1 MAPLRSQP
9 CRAAQRLVE
18 VTSGPLLDVTRELLV
33 EYRREVG
40 ADLCFASFDEE
51 MRSLPGQYARPRG
64 LLFLLFSSLQQATQR
79 ERPRTASGLGAS
91 ERAAGCVALRSLD
104 DETGEMKRLFVRRDF
119 RGLGLGR
126 ALVDAVIRG
135 SRALGH
141 RRLLL
146 DTLPGMVEAQA
157 MYEGLGFRDIPAY
170 MPDPVPGARFLALD
184 LSETTTEPRRAEA
197 TGTGYV

>member
-1 MAPLRSQP
+1 MDGATLQP
-9 CRAAQRLVE
+9 TVPRAAQRLVE
-18 VTSGPLLDVTRELLV
+18 VASGPLLDVTRELLV

-64 LLFLLFSSLQQATQR
+64 LLFLLFSSLEQSAQPG
-79 ERPRTASGLGAS
+79 RPRTASAI

-104 DETGEMKRLFVRRDF
+104 DETGEMKRLFVRRDS

-126 ALVDAVIRG
+126 SLVDAVIRG

-184 LSETTTEPRRAEA
+184 LTEPTTGQRRADA
-197 TGTGYV
+197 TGTGRV

>member
-1 MAPLRSQP
+1 MDDERP
-9 CRAAQRLVE
+9 RLVE
-18 VTSGPLLDVTRELLV
+18 VGAGPLVEATRELLV

-40 ADLCFASFDEE
+40 ADLCFASFDVELG
-51 MRSLPGQYARPRG
+51 SLPGEYARPRG
-64 LLFLLFSSLQQATQR
+64 LLFLALQR
-79 ERPRTASGLGAS
+79 EPSGVS

-104 DETGEMKRLFVRRDF
+104 DETGEMKRLFVRRDY

-135 SRALGH
+135 SRSLGH

-146 DTLPGMVEAQA
+146 DTLPGMVEAQT
-157 MYEGLGFRDIPAY
+157 MYEGLGFRDISAY

-184 LSETTTEPRRAEA
+184 LTTEPTTGQRRADA
-197 TGTGYV
+197 TRAGRA